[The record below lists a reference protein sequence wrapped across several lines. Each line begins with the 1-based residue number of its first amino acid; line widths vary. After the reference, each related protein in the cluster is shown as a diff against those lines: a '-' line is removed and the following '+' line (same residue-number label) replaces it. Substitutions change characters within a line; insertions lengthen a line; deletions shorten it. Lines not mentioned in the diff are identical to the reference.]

1 MREGDF
7 SNFVLHVANVGECSL
22 TRCDVYL
29 PRVGM
34 TDAVVQE
41 GLPCWVSGEW
51 CASSHAAVLDAS
63 LVALKKLRGCGVLD
77 DRLRVSGRSKLLDEL
92 RESRLRR
99 RDALP
104 CMIHSH
110 SICHRRTH
118 LPCHIW
124 QADSI
129 DGAA

>member
-7 SNFVLHVANVGECSL
+7 SNFVLHVANDGERSL

-34 TDAVVQE
+34 TDAVVQQ
-41 GLPCWVSGEW
+41 GLPCWVSGEM

-63 LVALKKLRGCGVLD
+63 LVALEKLRGCGVLD
-77 DRLRVSGRSKLLDEL
+77 DQLRVSGRSRLLDEL

-99 RDALP
+99 RDLLT
-104 CMIHSH
+104 CIIYSH
-110 SICHRRTH
+110 PMS
-118 LPCHIW
+118 
-124 QADSI
+124 
-129 DGAA
+129 